1 MRHEP
6 LYQKHFM
13 SLPIDRIKSEFLTLL
28 TQHHLVVEA
37 ETGSG
42 KSTRLPIWAKS
53 QGRVLVVQPRRIACT
68 SLAEYLAEQ
77 ANEKIGQSIG
87 YAIKFDSRF
96 DDSTQV
102 VFATPGVALRW
113 MSETTLAHFDIVI
126 IDEMHLR
133 RWDTDLLLAL
143 LKQHNQHRLI
153 ATSATLDSQRLI
165 EYLDGKSI
173 AASGRCFPVEVFHQ
187 ATDSRHSPDIRGL
200 ENKVQQAVEG
210 AFEQYSGDILV
221 FLPGRK
227 EIGLC
232 MGALKH
238 LDAHIIP
245 LHASVTDTDR
255 HHALTTSERR
265 RVILATNVAETS
277 LTIPGITII
286 VDSGLERRTHQR
298 NGRTVLSLH
307 AISRASAEQ
316 RKGRAGRISAGVCI
330 RLYGSAAPLELVTP
344 PELHREE
351 LVEPMLAAAC
361 CGHRLDQLQFIDS
374 LPEKTLIQAKD
385 KLQNM
390 QAIDQKGNVT
400 EHGKLLYPLPID
412 SLFAHL
418 ITAMPDKASKEAMI
432 DLASALSVPQRLYH
446 LPKNEEALEQL
457 QQWEKHDC
465 DATALVKLLRE
476 ETPEYLNVDPDMLQE
491 AKTMSAQIREAME
504 LPQLSVA
511 TSLKR
516 DVWLESVMLAAPE
529 LVFIRREK
537 RRQALGNGFS
547 EATVGRDSRYP
558 EKAEA
563 AIIFDQYNLPG
574 KGVKQTLSL
583 GTCLAPVSLQQ
594 LIKLDMGEL
603 EHIDSQ
609 VIDGLCISVMAR
621 KYAGRTIERINQE
634 PVGLIASSA
643 IVDMILSNQ
652 LMAGLA
658 DHLAFQIQQWNLY
671 LTLGRH
677 EHGLCNHTEP
687 AELRDW
693 LTDQIE
699 SLGIESVEDL
709 LMFSQDDFIFEGI
722 PEWEQESFNQ
732 EFPRKLH
739 LADLNLS
746 VDYNVAQ
753 KRVYAIYESGGRKQ
767 DPKRWELPVW
777 KGWRIQ
783 YKKASRVVDIK

>member
-1 MRHEP
+1 
-6 LYQKHFM
+6 M
-13 SLPIDRIKSEFLTLL
+13 SLPIDSIKSDFLSLL

-68 SLAEYLAEQ
+68 SLAEYLADQ

-87 YAIKFDSRF
+87 YAIKFEAHF
-96 DDSTQV
+96 DDNTQV

-113 MSETTLAHFDIVI
+113 MSEMALSNFDIVI

-153 ATSATLDSQRLI
+153 TTSATLDSQRLV

-173 AASGRCFPVEVFHQ
+173 AASGRCFPVDVIYH
-187 ATDSRHSPDIRGL
+187 ANDSRHSPDIRGL
-200 ENKVQQAVEG
+200 EKRVQHAVET
-210 AFEQYSGDILV
+210 AFEQYHGDILV

-227 EIGLC
+227 EISLC

-238 LDAHIIP
+238 IDAHVIP
-245 LHASVTDTDR
+245 LHASVTDDDR
-255 HHALTTSERR
+255 HHALTTNERR
-265 RVILATNVAETS
+265 RIILATNVAETS
-277 LTIPGITII
+277 LTIPGVTVI

-316 RKGRAGRISAGVCI
+316 RKGRAGRVSAGVCV

-361 CGHRLDQLQFIDS
+361 CGHHLEQLGFIDS
-374 LPEKTLIQAKD
+374 LPEKTLLQAKD
-385 KLQNM
+385 KLQKM
-390 QAIDQKGNVT
+390 QAIDHRGDIT

-418 ITAMPDKASKEAMI
+418 ITAMPSKASKEAMI
-432 DLASALSVPQRLYH
+432 DLSAALSVPQRLFQS
-446 LPKNEEALEQL
+446 PKNEEALEQL
-457 QQWEKHDC
+457 QQWEKHGC
-465 DATALVKLLRE
+465 DAALLIKLLRE
-476 ETPEYLNVDPDMLQE
+476 ETPEYLNVDPDMLKE
-491 AKTMSAQIREAME
+491 ARMMSEQIREAMD
-504 LPQLSVA
+504 LPQLAVA

-516 DVWLESVMLAAPE
+516 DAWLESVMQAAPE
-529 LVFIRREK
+529 LIFVRREK

-558 EKAEA
+558 DKAES

-583 GTCLAPVSLQQ
+583 GTCLAPISLQQ
-594 LIKLDMGEL
+594 LIKLDIGEL

-609 VIDGLCISVMAR
+609 VIDGQCISVMAR
-621 KYAGRTIERINQE
+621 KYAGRTIEKINQE
-634 PVGLIASSA
+634 PVGHIASNA

-652 LMAGLA
+652 LMTGLA
-658 DHLAFQIQQWNLY
+658 EKLAFQIQQWNLY
-671 LTLGRH
+671 LALGRH

-687 AELRDW
+687 AELRSW

-709 LMFSQDDFIFEGI
+709 LIFSQQDFLFEGI
-722 PEWEQESFNQ
+722 PEWEQENFNQ
-732 EFPRKLH
+732 EFPRQLH

-746 VDYNVAQ
+746 IDYNVTQ
-753 KRVYAIYESGGRKQ
+753 KRVYAIYVSGGRKQ

-783 YKKASRVVDIK
+783 YKKASRVVDVK